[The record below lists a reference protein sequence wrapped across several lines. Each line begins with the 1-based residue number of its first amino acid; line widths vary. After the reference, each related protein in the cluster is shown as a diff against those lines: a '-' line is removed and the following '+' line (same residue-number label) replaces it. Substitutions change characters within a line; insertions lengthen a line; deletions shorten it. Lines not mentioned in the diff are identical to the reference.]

1 MFNAY
6 EIAKQL
12 MLTRHHELIDIL
24 DELAINWPNS
34 YRRFIETVKDNA
46 QWHLEED

>member
-12 MLTRHHELIDIL
+12 MLTRDDELIDVL
-24 DELAINWPNS
+24 DELAIHWPNS
-34 YRRFIETVKDNA
+34 YRLFIETVKDNA